1 MTRKWSRL
9 IVTIALVALVV
20 VVAIVQLTG
29 NR

>member
-1 MTRKWSRL
+1 MNRKWSRF
-9 IVTIALVALVV
+9 IVTASLVALVV